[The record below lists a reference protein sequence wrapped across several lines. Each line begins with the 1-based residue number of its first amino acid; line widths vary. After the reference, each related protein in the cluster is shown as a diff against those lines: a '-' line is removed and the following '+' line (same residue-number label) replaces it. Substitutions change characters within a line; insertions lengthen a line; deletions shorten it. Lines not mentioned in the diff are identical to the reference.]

1 MQKYYTLLIYE
12 AMKNFISYINIF
24 TTAKVVKKWTSG
36 EKTNMDNYMDETA

>member
-24 TTAKVVKKWTSG
+24 TTAKVAKNWSSG
-36 EKTNMDNYMDETA
+36 EKTNMDNYLDETA